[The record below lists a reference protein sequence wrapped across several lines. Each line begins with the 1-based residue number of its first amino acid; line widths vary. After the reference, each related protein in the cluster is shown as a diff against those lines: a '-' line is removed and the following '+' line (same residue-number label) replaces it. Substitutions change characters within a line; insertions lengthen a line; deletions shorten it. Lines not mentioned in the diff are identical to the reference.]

1 MKSHV
6 YVGIGSNVNDP
17 IKNLHLAL
25 DKLADKTSFLRCSSF
40 YKSSPVGFIYQPSFI
55 NAVCEVYTELNY
67 WEFLK
72 MLNGIEDEMGRV
84 RTFKNAPRI
93 IDLDIIIWS
102 DVGVAVN
109 TPTLTVPH
117 PEMMNRTFVMNPIL
131 ELTLGN
137 RDFRLLGSNFI
148 NVCEESIQAEDL
160 MKLY

>member
-25 DKLADKTSFLRCSSF
+25 AKLTDKTSFLRCSSF

-55 NAVCEVYTELNY
+55 NAVCEIYTELNY

-72 MLNGIEDEMGRV
+72 MLNTIEDEMGRV

-102 DVGVAVN
+102 DVGVVVN
-109 TPTLTVPH
+109 TPTLTLPH
-117 PEMMNRTFVMNPIL
+117 PEMINRLFVMKPIV
-131 ELTLGN
+131 ELTLGK
-137 RDFRLLGSNFI
+137 RDFRFLDSNFI
-148 NVCEESIQAEDL
+148 NIYEAMSQEEDL
-160 MKLY
+160 VKLH